1 MLPTWRAG
9 EHIAISGQT
18 GSGKSVLM
26 SRLLDT
32 RSWFVLLKSKAD
44 STKYPRT
51 RLTRSADVMDDPRQ
65 TRIILRP
72 RFEKQSQ
79 EFSRA
84 LNKAWKAGG
93 WTVAVDELFYV
104 DNELGLRAPISRI
117 LTQGRDP
124 GRISMVTGM
133 QRPSLV
139 TRFALGEASHV
150 ISFGLE
156 GRDIKI
162 LQDATNRRVADIA
175 AALPRFNFVWYH
187 VPTRAAWTGK
197 LDMKTGMF
205 I

>member
-1 MLPTWRAG
+1 
-9 EHIAISGQT
+9 
-18 GSGKSVLM
+18 
-26 SRLLDT
+26 
-32 RSWFVLLKSKAD
+32 
-44 STKYPRT
+44 
-51 RLTRSADVMDDPRQ
+51 
-65 TRIILRP
+65 LRP
-72 RFEKQSQ
+72 RFEKQSR
-79 EFSRA
+79 EFSSA
-84 LNKAWKAGG
+84 LNKVWKAGG

-156 GRDIKI
+156 GRDTKI
-162 LQDATNRRVADIA
+162 LEQATNKRVAEIA
-175 AALPRFNFVWYH
+175 EALPRFHFVHYH
-187 VPTRAAWTGK
+187 VPTRNVWTGM

-205 I
+205 IGRSETKLRRIV